1 MAACAKIMFI
11 HFVVAISEL
20 VGGMENE
27 TPEEWFKL
35 AFEAEDPEE
44 KIEYFD
50 LILECRTRNPEL
62 WSNEAIALI
71 WNNKGIAYSFL
82 AMYGEA
88 LYCFERSLKL
98 NNNDT
103 DVWYNKGV
111 ALFQLERFEEA
122 IKCYNRIL
130 SIDPRNDSSW
140 INMGDVLEYMG
151 RHNEAIECYSK
162 VHKEIELDN
171 KFAIV
176 WNKKGLVYF
185 GIGRYADAAECFS
198 KVLKIDP
205 EHAEAIEHLKVAV
218 EEAKKKNDRLINA

>member
-1 MAACAKIMFI
+1 
-11 HFVVAISEL
+11 
-20 VGGMENE
+20 MEND

-50 LILECRTRNPEL
+50 LILNCKTLNPKL
-62 WSNEAIALI
+62 WSREAIALV
-71 WNNKGIAYSFL
+71 WNNKGIAYSFMG
-82 AMYGEA
+82 MYRES
-88 LYCFERSLKL
+88 LECFESSLKF
-98 NNNDT
+98 NKNDA
-103 DVWYNKGV
+103 DVWYNMGV
-111 ALFQLERFEEA
+111 ALFHLGRFEEA

-130 SIDPRNDSSW
+130 SIDPRNDNAW

-151 RHNEAIECYSK
+151 NHSEAINCYSK

-185 GIGRYADAAECFS
+185 GIGLYKDAAECFS

-205 EHAEAIEHLKVAV
+205 EHAEAVEYLGIAM
-218 EEAKKKNDRLINA
+218 EEAKKENNKMIRA